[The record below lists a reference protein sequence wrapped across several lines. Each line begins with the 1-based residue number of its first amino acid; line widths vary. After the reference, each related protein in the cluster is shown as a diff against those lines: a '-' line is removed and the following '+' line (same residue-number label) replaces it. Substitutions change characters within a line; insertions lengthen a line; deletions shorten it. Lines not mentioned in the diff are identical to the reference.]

1 MNRKE
6 FVKTT
11 SIAVASLAVL
21 PSSKLFANDAD
32 PKVRVGLIGVGLRGQ
47 NHLNLLLRRDDVE
60 VVAICDIDDRMLT
73 RSKEMI
79 LKSGK
84 KMPPVFTGDI
94 YSWKKMLDAKGL
106 DTVIISTPWE
116 WHKEMIVGSLEAG
129 IKYVGTEVMLGV
141 TLQDHW
147 DVVKTAEKYKAH
159 VMMLENVCYRRDVMA
174 VLNMVRQG
182 LFGEMVH
189 LQGGYQHDLREVK
202 FNNGI
207 DAYGN
212 GCEFGDK
219 GWTEARWRTHHSVHR
234 NGDLYPTHGIG
245 PIAHYINI
253 NRGNRFVSLS
263 SFSSKARGLHN
274 HIVKKCGPDHPNA
287 KINFKL
293 GDVVTTSISCANGE
307 TILLQH
313 DTNLPRP
320 YSLGFRVQG
329 TDGLWMDV
337 NRSIYIEGKSP
348 KPHQWDAAKDWLDK
362 YDHPLWKKYGEDA
375 QGAGHGGMD
384 FFVIHSFIESV
395 KRKLPTPM
403 DVYDAAAWS
412 AVTPLSELSVE
423 KGNETVE
430 FPDFTGGQWMY
441 RKPVFA
447 FNDDY

>member
-6 FVKTT
+6 FVKNTGF
-11 SIAVASLAVL
+11 AVASLAVL
-21 PSSKLFANDAD
+21 PASKLFANSTD
-32 PKVRVGLIGVGLRGQ
+32 PKVRVALIGVGLRGQ

-79 LKSGK
+79 KKSNK
-84 KMPPVFTGDI
+84 KMPQIFTGDI
-94 YSWKKMLDAKGL
+94 YSWKKMLDTKGM

-116 WHKEMIVGSLEAG
+116 WHKEMIIGSLEAG
-129 IKYVGTEVMLGV
+129 IRYVGTEVMLGI

-147 DVVKTAEKYKAH
+147 DVVKTTEKYSAH

-182 LFGEMVH
+182 VFGELVH

-207 DAYGN
+207 EAYGN

-219 GWTEARWRTHHSVHR
+219 AWTEARWRTHHSVHR

-253 NRGNRFVSLS
+253 NRGNRFINIS
-263 SFSSKARGLHN
+263 SFSSKARGLHD
-274 HIVKKCGPDHPNA
+274 HIIKKCGPDHPNA

-329 TDGLWMDV
+329 TEGLWMDV
-337 NRSIYIEGKSP
+337 NKSIYVEGKSP
-348 KPHQWDAAKDWLDK
+348 KPHQWDAAKEWLDR
-362 YDHPLWKKYGEDA
+362 YDHPLWRKYGEDA

-412 AVTPLSELSVE
+412 AITPLSELSIE